1 MITTDHRPTAE
12 VAARMEPRQALC
24 ALPVTPAAAGQ
35 LRGFA
40 RSSAT
45 VWGATPQVGDDLAL
59 IVTELVTNVI
69 LHSGSPDV
77 ILRLHTDGRTLRVEV
92 CDTPDGG
99 RLPRRPTPRRTRRV
113 RTWTSRMSPPS
124 PSAAA
129 DWPSSRPAPLAWR
142 STRPVT
148 EPPRAR
154 SSLSSGDGHGPRR
167 DARSSAAALTPS
179 RSLGRQRLKPEG
191 RLCGRPRPRG
201 GIAAGGGGVGT
212 CRAVRFPAA
221 SPRR

>member
-92 CDTPDGG
+92 CDTG
-99 RLPRRPTPRRTRRV
+99 R
-113 RTWTSRMSPPS
+113 WAPPEATY
-124 PSAAA
+124 PAPYPACADVDVADAAA
-129 DWPSSRPAPLAWR
+129 FA
-142 STRPVT
+142 
-148 EPPRAR
+148 E
-154 SSLSSGDGHGPRR
+154 
-167 DARSSAAALTPS
+167 
-179 RSLGRQRLKPEG
+179 
-191 RLCGRPRPRG
+191 CGRG
-201 GIAAGGGGVGT
+201 LALVEACAARMEVHATSDGTTACAELTLVG
-212 CRAVRFPAA
+212 
-221 SPRR
+221 